1 MDVSNVSSLILFLL
15 PIYHHLF
22 NRKQPFSINQ
32 IDEMAWKSGHTSQLN
47 NLTNLRFNLKI
58 RLIIMS

>member
-15 PIYHHLF
+15 HLYHHLF
-22 NRKQPFSINQ
+22 NKKQPFSINQ

-47 NLTNLRFNLKI
+47 KLTNLRFDLRI
-58 RLIIMS
+58 GLIIMG